1 MTGGGRVEVR
11 EARADDD
18 LAAAG
23 RVVQDAYFALPGYP
37 REPDYDRQLGDV
49 ESRMGNAVVALA
61 FLDGGIVGCVT
72 YVADHTNEHAEHDD
86 AHAASFRAFGVLPAA
101 QGRGV
106 GTAMLEWISARA
118 RSDGR
123 SRVRIHTLESMPAAQ
138 RTYARFG
145 YVRDPEH
152 DEDWDGIRGLAF
164 VLDL

>member
-1 MTGGGRVEVR
+1 MTVEVR
-11 EARADDD
+11 EARPDDD

-23 RVVQDAYFALPGYP
+23 RIVQDAYFALPGYP

-49 ESRMGNAVVALA
+49 ASRMGDAVVALA
-61 FLDGGIVGCVT
+61 FLDDRVVGCLT
-72 YVADHTNEHAEHDD
+72 YVADHTSPHAEHDD
-86 AHAASFRAFGVLPAA
+86 PEAASFRAFGVHPDA

-118 RSDGR
+118 RADGR
-123 SRVRIHTLESMPAAQ
+123 ARVRIHTLESMPAAQ
-138 RTYARFG
+138 RTYTRFG

-152 DEDWDGIRGLAF
+152 DEDWDGIKGLAF